1 MFRSIL
7 IAFSILGMLFLAFYL
22 FRVKEYSTIEEAI
35 LEPEKVEFLNL
46 TGKGLTTLSPEIT
59 QLTNMEILWLQEN
72 PDLDWNEA
80 CNQLQQIPKLRALVL
95 STNDLK
101 KLPSC
106 LTDLKS
112 IAILD
117 LSNNP
122 DLDWTET
129 FEVLRKM
136 PGLTVLSLT
145 NCNLKTLPPQVIQLK
160 GLQKIFLWNN
170 SISPEN
176 QALLNR
182 LLPGVSLEFVSK

>member
-7 IAFSILGMLFLAFYL
+7 IAFSILGLLFLAFYL

-46 TGKGLTTLSPEIT
+46 TGKGLASLSPEIT
-59 QLTNMEILWLQEN
+59 KLKALEILWLQEN
-72 PDLDWNEA
+72 PDLDWNAA
-80 CNQLQQIPKLRALVL
+80 CVELRQIPKLRALVL
-95 STNDLK
+95 STNQLK

-106 LTDLKS
+106 ITDLKS
-112 IAILD
+112 ISILD

-122 DLDWTET
+122 DLNWTET
-129 FEVLRKM
+129 FELLSKM
-136 PGLTVLSLT
+136 PELTVLSLT
-145 NCNLKTLPPQVIQLK
+145 NCNLTTLPPQVIQLK